1 MSNTDYLTVEQF
13 SSLYPT
19 FTVGTLRALIFNAE
33 RNGFNKVFIRFSPTG
48 KRGRIL
54 INVSKFFEWLEEQ
67 GA

>member
-1 MSNTDYLTVEQF
+1 MQNSNYLTVDKF

-19 FTVGTLRALIFNAE
+19 FTMGALRALIFNADK
-33 RNGFNKVFIRFSPTG
+33 NGFDKVFIRFSPTG
-48 KRGRIL
+48 RRGRIL